1 MSDFLKRIGI
11 GGAIGL
17 GVAILVGWGSYEVS
31 FVKSLLDGYEFLS
44 YDGRMRARTAGVE
57 QMSIEDVVIVDIDNT
72 SVAPPEEGG
81 LGHYFDW
88 PQAYHGRLINTVSS
102 GNPAALLFDIIFDKE
117 NTFNYDLVNALTS
130 ENVPQREALSDVTNQ
145 YLATNDPS
153 IFLEETYNSQK
164 AYHALVFEEE
174 DTLNFLYKMDAE
186 PEGYY
191 YENHIIH
198 GISEEAKS

>member
-81 LGHYFDW
+81 LG
-88 PQAYHGRLINTVSS
+88 
-102 GNPAALLFDIIFDKE
+102 ALL
-117 NTFNYDLVNALTS
+117 
-130 ENVPQREALSDVTNQ
+130 
-145 YLATNDPS
+145 
-153 IFLEETYNSQK
+153 
-164 AYHALVFEEE
+164 
-174 DTLNFLYKMDAE
+174 
-186 PEGYY
+186 
-191 YENHIIH
+191 
-198 GISEEAKS
+198 